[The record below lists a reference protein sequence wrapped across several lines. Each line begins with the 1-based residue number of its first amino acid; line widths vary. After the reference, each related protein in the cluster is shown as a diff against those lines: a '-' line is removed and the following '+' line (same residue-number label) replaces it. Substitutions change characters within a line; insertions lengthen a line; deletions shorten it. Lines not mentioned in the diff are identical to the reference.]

1 MSNDKCKQCEL
12 HKLRAQNWRKAA
24 YQAAGY
30 PLPDSPATPTVFEVD
45 ANFDLLIE
53 KKLIEAA
60 LQRLQEEL
68 DAIRESK
75 WM

>member
-1 MSNDKCKQCEL
+1 MSNDKCKQCEF

-30 PLPDSPATPTVFEVD
+30 PLPDSPDHHTVFAAD
-45 ANFDLLIE
+45 SDCNLLAE
-53 KKLIEAA
+53 NKLIKAA

-75 WM
+75 